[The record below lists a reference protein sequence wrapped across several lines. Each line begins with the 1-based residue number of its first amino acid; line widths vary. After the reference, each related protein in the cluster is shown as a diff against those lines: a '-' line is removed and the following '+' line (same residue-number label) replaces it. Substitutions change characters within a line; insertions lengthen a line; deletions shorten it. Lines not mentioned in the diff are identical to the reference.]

1 MVVLLSKKISWHQFS
16 EYYAM
21 ALQQYPQGLA
31 LAQASETQ
39 HRSDAMLR
47 CRDHFSI
54 AGIEVLP
61 VHLRER
67 VLKFQIRVSSEQLP
81 VNVDYILSAGHE
93 ALLGTMSWMQVVRMH
108 QDDITPPAQIAAQVD
123 LRHQVVCVCGPAGAG
138 KSHVLAKQVAGLGN
152 SCGSVTVNEGF
163 TAAELIQN
171 LSEAVSRNQTAPF
184 IQLLVSSYALMTAV
198 NHLLFQLLVEGVVAD
213 PATGA
218 AFAFLPDTSAVIQV
232 EIPAAVMGEPLQ
244 QLPHACNDPAL
255 QGPDYG
261 MLLHMPVLADLCTTG
276 RQWIWKVSM
285 DR

>member
-1 MVVLLSKKISWHQFS
+1 
-16 EYYAM
+16 
-21 ALQQYPQGLA
+21 
-31 LAQASETQ
+31 
-39 HRSDAMLR
+39 MLH

-54 AGIEVLP
+54 AGIEALP

-81 VNVDYILSAGHE
+81 VNVDYILSAGQE

-108 QDDITPPAQIAAQVD
+108 QDDIIPPAQIAAQVD

-138 KSHVLAKQVAGLGN
+138 KSHMLAKQLAELSN
-152 SCGSVTVNEGF
+152 SCVSATVNEGF
-163 TAAELIQN
+163 TAAELIQH
-171 LSEAVSRNQTAPF
+171 LSEAVSKSQAAPF
-184 IQLLVSSYALMTAV
+184 IQLLVSSYAPMTAV

-218 AFAFLPDTSAVIQV
+218 AFAFLPDSSAIIQV